1 MDSGFLQLINDATAF
16 KRSAFA
22 ESTKV
27 AYKCHRDCYVR
38 FCLYFDRIPLPA
50 DQLTLKTY
58 VAFLARSIKSTS
70 INGYLN
76 IVRIMHLEAGFPNP
90 LVDNYEL
97 RMLKRG
103 IAR

>member
-1 MDSGFLQLINDATAF
+1 MDAGFRQLVNEAAAF
-16 KRSAFA
+16 KRYAFA

-27 AYKCHRDCYVR
+27 AYKCHRDSFVR
-38 FCLYFDRIPLPA
+38 FCLYFGRAPVPA

-58 VAFLARSIKSTS
+58 IAFLARSIKSSS

-76 IVRIMHLEAGFPNP
+76 IVRIMHLEAGYPNP
-90 LVDNYEL
+90 LVDNFEI

-103 IAR
+103 IA